1 MSYHD
6 PVLLRESIDFL
17 AIQRDGVYVD
27 ATFGGGGHSRA
38 ILDQLGDAG
47 RLLGFDQDED
57 AAANQPEDPRFT
69 FVAGN
74 FRHLKR
80 FLRLHQVVEVDGL
93 LADLGVSSHQFDTA
107 DRGFS
112 YRFEA
117 ELDMRMNRSSGQ
129 RASDILNTY
138 RPEVLQKLFSEYGE
152 VRNAKTLAY
161 KIAEVRTRKPFQTV
175 GDLVTLAES
184 LSKGQRMRYLSQVFQ
199 ALRMEVNEEVEVLE
213 ELLQDA
219 MEVLKPGGRLVVI
232 AYHSIEDRIVK
243 HFLKTGNIKG
253 EVQSDFYGNIFRPFD
268 IVTKKAVVASE
279 EEVARN
285 PRARS
290 AKMRVGARKNGK

>member
-6 PVLLRESIDFL
+6 PVLLKESIELL
-17 AIQRDGVYVD
+17 AVQRDGIYVD

-38 ILDQLGDAG
+38 ILEQLGPKG

-57 AAANQPEDPRFT
+57 ARANQPDDPRFT

-80 FLRLHQVVEVDGL
+80 FLRLHGVQEIDGL

-107 DRGFS
+107 ERGFS

-117 ELDMRMNRSSGQ
+117 ELDMRMNRSGGQ
-129 RASDILNTY
+129 MASDILNTY
-138 RPEVLQKLFSEYGE
+138 DPGSLQKLFSEFGE
-152 VRNAKTLAY
+152 VRNARTLAY
-161 KIAEVRTRKPFQTV
+161 RIVEVRTKKPFRTI
-175 GDLVTLAES
+175 GDLVTLADA
-184 LSKGQRMRYLSQVFQ
+184 LAKGQRMRYLSQVFQ
-199 ALRMEVNEEVEVLE
+199 ALRMEVNEEVVVLD
-213 ELLQDA
+213 ELMQGA
-219 MEVLKPGGRLVVI
+219 MEVLKPDGRLVVI

-243 HFLKTGNIKG
+243 NFLKTGNIKG
-253 EVQSDFYGNIFRPFD
+253 EVQSDFYGHIYRPFD
-268 IVTKKAVVASE
+268 LVTKKAVVASE

-290 AKMRVGARKNGK
+290 AKMRAGTRKK